1 MEPILRVEGLKTYFY
16 TEAGV
21 VKAVDDVSFN
31 VYPSS
36 VHALVGESG
45 SGKTVT
51 AQSILRIVP
60 KPGRTVGGKILF
72 DGTNLLELN
81 EKAMGSI
88 RGKRISL
95 IQQDPTATLDPM
107 FTIQDQLVEAVMVT
121 TDLDREQAKKR
132 ARKLLEDVKIPG
144 PDNVLKSYP
153 HQLSGGMRQRVAIAR
168 ALAGNPKVLIAD
180 EPTTAL
186 DVTIQAQILDLMRNL
201 RDEYGLSIILI
212 THDLGIV
219 AQVADQVTVMYAGKV
234 CESGA
239 VEEIFYSPLHPYTQ
253 ALLLSVPRV
262 DRKVRLRAIPGNIPD
277 LVSPP
282 SGCRFHPRC
291 PYAVDICSQ
300 EEPHLDKCASR
311 LDHGFGDRHVYC
323 HRFRQLK
330 LEVK

>member
-1 MEPILRVEGLKTYFY
+1 MESLRTYFY

-21 VKAVDDVSFN
+21 VKAVDDVSFS
-31 VYPSS
+31 VRPSTI
-36 VHALVGESG
+36 HALVGESG

-60 KPGRTVGGKILF
+60 KPGRIVGGRIVF
-72 DGTNLLELN
+72 EGRNLLDLDERQ
-81 EKAMGSI
+81 MRMV
-88 RGKRISL
+88 RGRRISL

-107 FTIQDQLVEAVMVT
+107 FTIQDQLVEAIMVT
-121 TDLDREQAKKR
+121 TELDREQAKKK

-144 PDNVLKSYP
+144 PENVLKSYP

-186 DVTIQAQILDLMRNL
+186 DVTIQAQILELMRSL

-219 AQVADQVTVMYAGKV
+219 AQVADEVTVMYAGKV
-234 CESGA
+234 CESGS
-239 VEEIFYSPLHPYTQ
+239 VDDIFHSPLHPYTQ

-262 DRKVRLRAIPGNIPD
+262 DKRIKLRAIPGNIPD
-277 LVSPP
+277 LVQPP
-282 SGCRFHPRC
+282 QGCRFHPRC
-291 PYAVDICSQ
+291 PYAVERCSQ
-300 EEPHLDKCASR
+300 EEPGLEKVGSQADHTLPSR
-311 LDHGFGDRHVYC
+311 SVYC
-323 HRFRQLK
+323 HRFREIK
-330 LEVK
+330 LEVV

>member
-1 MEPILRVEGLKTYFY
+1 LEPTLQVESLRTYFY

-21 VKAVDDVSFN
+21 VKAVDDVSFS
-31 VYPSS
+31 VRPSTI
-36 VHALVGESG
+36 HALVGESG

-60 KPGRTVGGKILF
+60 KPGRIVGGRIVF
-72 DGTNLLELN
+72 EGRNLLDLDERQ
-81 EKAMGSI
+81 MRMV
-88 RGKRISL
+88 RGRRISL

-107 FTIQDQLVEAVMVT
+107 FTIQDQLVEAIMVT
-121 TDLDREQAKKR
+121 TELDREQAKKK

-144 PDNVLKSYP
+144 PENVLKSYP

-186 DVTIQAQILDLMRNL
+186 DVTIQAQILELMRSL

-219 AQVADQVTVMYAGKV
+219 AQVADEVTVMYAGKV
-234 CESGA
+234 CESGS
-239 VEEIFYSPLHPYTQ
+239 VDDIFHSPLHPYTQ

-262 DRKVRLRAIPGNIPD
+262 DKRIKLRAIPGNIPD
-277 LVSPP
+277 LVQPP
-282 SGCRFHPRC
+282 QGCRFHPRC
-291 PYAVDICSQ
+291 PYAVERCSQ
-300 EEPHLDKCASR
+300 EEPGLEKVGSQADHTLPSR
-311 LDHGFGDRHVYC
+311 SVYC
-323 HRFRQLK
+323 HRFREIK
-330 LEVK
+330 LEVV

>member
-1 MEPILRVEGLKTYFY
+1 LEPTLQVESLRTYFY

-21 VKAVDDVSFN
+21 VKAVDDVSFS
-31 VYPSS
+31 VRPSTI
-36 VHALVGESG
+36 HALVGESG

-60 KPGRTVGGKILF
+60 KPGRIVGGRIVF
-72 DGTNLLELN
+72 EGRNLLDLDERQ
-81 EKAMGSI
+81 MRMV
-88 RGKRISL
+88 RGRRISL

-107 FTIQDQLVEAVMVT
+107 FTIQDQLVEAIMVT
-121 TDLDREQAKKR
+121 TELDREQAKKK

-144 PDNVLKSYP
+144 PENVLKSYP

-186 DVTIQAQILDLMRNL
+186 DVTIQAQILELMRSL

-219 AQVADQVTVMYAGKV
+219 AQVADEVTVMYAGKV
-234 CESGA
+234 CESGS
-239 VEEIFYSPLHPYTQ
+239 VDDIFHSPLHPYTQ

-262 DRKVRLRAIPGNIPD
+262 DKRVRLRAIPGNIPD
-277 LVSPP
+277 LVQPP
-282 SGCRFHPRC
+282 QGCRFHPRC
-291 PYAVDICSQ
+291 PYAVERCSQ
-300 EEPHLDKCASR
+300 EEPGLEKVGSQADHTLPSR
-311 LDHGFGDRHVYC
+311 SVYC
-323 HRFRQLK
+323 HRFREIK
-330 LEVK
+330 LEVV

>member
-1 MEPILRVEGLKTYFY
+1 VESLRTYFY

-21 VKAVDDVSFN
+21 VKAVDDVSFS
-31 VYPSS
+31 VRPSTI
-36 VHALVGESG
+36 HALVGESG

-60 KPGRTVGGKILF
+60 KPGRIVGGRIVF
-72 DGTNLLELN
+72 EGRNLLDLDERQ
-81 EKAMGSI
+81 MRMV
-88 RGKRISL
+88 RGRRISL

-107 FTIQDQLVEAVMVT
+107 FTIQDQLVEAIMVT
-121 TDLDREQAKKR
+121 TELDREQAKKK

-144 PDNVLKSYP
+144 PENVLKSYP

-186 DVTIQAQILDLMRNL
+186 DVTIQAQILELMRSL

-219 AQVADQVTVMYAGKV
+219 AQVADEVTVMYAGKV
-234 CESGA
+234 CESGS
-239 VEEIFYSPLHPYTQ
+239 VDDIFHSPLHPYTQ

-262 DRKVRLRAIPGNIPD
+262 DKRIKLRAIPGNIPD
-277 LVSPP
+277 LVQPP
-282 SGCRFHPRC
+282 QGCRFHPRC
-291 PYAVDICSQ
+291 PYAVERCSQ
-300 EEPHLDKCASR
+300 EEPGLEKVGSQADHTLPSR
-311 LDHGFGDRHVYC
+311 SVYC
-323 HRFRQLK
+323 HRFREIK
-330 LEVK
+330 LEVV

>member
-1 MEPILRVEGLKTYFY
+1 MEPTLQVESLRTYFY

-21 VKAVDDVSFN
+21 VKAVDDVGFS
-31 VYPSS
+31 VRPSTI
-36 VHALVGESG
+36 HALVGESG

-60 KPGRTVGGKILF
+60 KPGRIVGGRIVF
-72 DGTNLLELN
+72 EGRNLLDLGERQ
-81 EKAMGSI
+81 MRMV
-88 RGKRISL
+88 RGRRISL

-107 FTIQDQLVEAVMVT
+107 FTIQDQLVEAIMVT
-121 TDLDREQAKKR
+121 TELDSEQAKKK

-144 PDNVLKSYP
+144 PENVLKSYP

-186 DVTIQAQILDLMRNL
+186 DVTIQAQILELMRSL

-219 AQVADQVTVMYAGKV
+219 AQVADEVTVMYAGKV
-234 CESGA
+234 CESGS
-239 VEEIFYSPLHPYTQ
+239 VDDIFHSPLHPYTQ

-262 DRKVRLRAIPGNIPD
+262 DKRVRLRAIPGNIPD
-277 LVSPP
+277 LVQPP
-282 SGCRFHPRC
+282 QGCRFHPRC
-291 PYAVDICSQ
+291 PYAVERCSQ
-300 EEPHLDKCASR
+300 EEPGLEKVGSQADYTLPSR
-311 LDHGFGDRHVYC
+311 SVYC
-323 HRFRQLK
+323 HRFREIK
-330 LEVK
+330 LEVV

>member
-1 MEPILRVEGLKTYFY
+1 MEPTLQVESLRTYFY

-21 VKAVDDVSFN
+21 VKAVDDVSFS
-31 VYPSS
+31 VRPSTI
-36 VHALVGESG
+36 HALVGESG

-60 KPGRTVGGKILF
+60 KPGRIVGGRIVF
-72 DGTNLLELN
+72 EGRNLLDLDERQ
-81 EKAMGSI
+81 MRMV
-88 RGKRISL
+88 RGRRISL

-107 FTIQDQLVEAVMVT
+107 FTIQDQLVEAIMVT
-121 TDLDREQAKKR
+121 TELDREQAKKK

-144 PDNVLKSYP
+144 PENVLKSYP

-186 DVTIQAQILDLMRNL
+186 DVTIQAQILELMRSL

-219 AQVADQVTVMYAGKV
+219 AQVADEVTVMYAGKV
-234 CESGA
+234 CESGS
-239 VEEIFYSPLHPYTQ
+239 VDDIFHSPLHPYTQ

-262 DRKVRLRAIPGNIPD
+262 DKRVRLRAIPGNIPD
-277 LVSPP
+277 LVQPP
-282 SGCRFHPRC
+282 QGCRFHPRC
-291 PYAVDICSQ
+291 PYAVERCSQ
-300 EEPHLDKCASR
+300 EEPGLEKVGSQADHTLPSR
-311 LDHGFGDRHVYC
+311 SVYC
-323 HRFRQLK
+323 HRFREIK
-330 LEVK
+330 LEVV

>member
-1 MEPILRVEGLKTYFY
+1 MEPTLQVESLRTYFY

-21 VKAVDDVSFN
+21 VKAVDDVSFS
-31 VYPSS
+31 VRPSTI
-36 VHALVGESG
+36 HALVGESG

-60 KPGRTVGGKILF
+60 KPGRIVGGRIVF
-72 DGTNLLELN
+72 EGRNLLDLDERQ
-81 EKAMGSI
+81 MRMV
-88 RGKRISL
+88 RGRRISL

-107 FTIQDQLVEAVMVT
+107 FTIQDQLVEAIMVT
-121 TDLDREQAKKR
+121 TELDREQAKKK

-144 PDNVLKSYP
+144 PENVLKSYP

-186 DVTIQAQILDLMRNL
+186 DVTIQAQILELMRSL

-219 AQVADQVTVMYAGKV
+219 AQVADEVTVMYAGKV
-234 CESGA
+234 CESGS
-239 VEEIFYSPLHPYTQ
+239 VDDIFHSPLHPYTQ

-262 DRKVRLRAIPGNIPD
+262 DKRIKLRAIPGNIPD
-277 LVSPP
+277 LVQPP
-282 SGCRFHPRC
+282 QGCRFHPRC
-291 PYAVDICSQ
+291 PYAVERCSQ
-300 EEPHLDKCASR
+300 EEPGLEKVGSQADHTLPSR
-311 LDHGFGDRHVYC
+311 SVYC
-323 HRFRQLK
+323 HRFREIK
-330 LEVK
+330 LEVV